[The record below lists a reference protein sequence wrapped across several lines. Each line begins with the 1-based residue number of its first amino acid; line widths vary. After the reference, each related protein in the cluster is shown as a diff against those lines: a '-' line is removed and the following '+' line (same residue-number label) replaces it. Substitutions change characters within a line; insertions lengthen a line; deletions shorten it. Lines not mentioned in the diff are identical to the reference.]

1 MSGFGRALNSS
12 CNRSTSCCWKGSRM
26 PVKQRD
32 RATRDCVMSGG
43 DRTMLGVDTHRLLER
58 LSAVTPFRTVGTV
71 RSARGLVLS
80 CRLPAAVGDQC
91 EILSAG
97 RPALL
102 GEVIGFS
109 EQ

>member
-1 MSGFGRALNSS
+1 
-12 CNRSTSCCWKGSRM
+12 
-26 PVKQRD
+26 
-32 RATRDCVMSGG
+32 
-43 DRTMLGVDTHRLLER
+43 MLGVDTHRLLER

-97 RPALL
+97 RPPML

-109 EQ
+109 EQLAALLLYDAADDIHPGMTVLSRGHALRVQIGAGL